1 MALIQSKYAKG
12 TEALSYPSNAGE
24 AVAIRFSH
32 QLTANPA
39 AGDILDLACIPSNCR
54 VVDVVLDSDDLDTN
68 GAPTMTMDVGIMSGT
83 FGDESPARTCGAE
96 FFSGANVAQAGTVAR
111 PTLKSAYRTTASNID
126 RSIGIKFVTAAATF
140 VPGQIGLTVYLS
152 TE

>member
-32 QLTANPA
+32 QVANAPA
-39 AGDILDLACIPSNCR
+39 AGDILELACIPSNCR
-54 VVDVVLDSDDLDTN
+54 VVDIVLDSDDLDTN
-68 GAPTMTMDVGIMSGT
+68 GAPTMLLDVGIMSGG
-83 FGDESPARTCGAE
+83 FSDENPARTCGAE
-96 FFSGANVAQAGTVAR
+96 FFSGANAAQTGAVAR
-111 PTLKSAYRTTASNID
+111 PTLKSAYRTTPSNID
-126 RSIGIKFVTAAATF
+126 RSIGIKFTTAAATF
-140 VPGQIGLTVYLS
+140 AAGQIGLTVFLS